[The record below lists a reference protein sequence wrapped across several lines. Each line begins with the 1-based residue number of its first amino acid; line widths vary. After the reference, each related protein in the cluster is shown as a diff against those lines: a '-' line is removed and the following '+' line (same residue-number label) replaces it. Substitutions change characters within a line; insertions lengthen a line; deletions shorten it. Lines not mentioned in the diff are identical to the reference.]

1 MGGLIPTWHIKIL
14 LEVNVMSKQLR
25 DFISDYKPL
34 VLICV
39 NADNAEENEIKVE
52 PHISEMQKKYLEC
65 TEWDAQ
71 PFGYGKLYVECYFR
85 E

>member
-1 MGGLIPTWHIKIL
+1 
-14 LEVNVMSKQLR
+14 MSKQKLR

-52 PHISEMQKKYLEC
+52 PHISEMQRKYLEC
-65 TEWDAQ
+65 TDWDAQ

-85 E
+85 GL